1 MAFVAAFVR
10 CGIRGFVRAGT
21 RSFVLAPVR
30 GLRSVVHLLLA
41 LRVGGAETC
50 AVLNLL
56 FHSTGLSGLHFDV
69 GRPTAALPT
78 RSSTNFE
85 AWVLFGRRGGHWGL
99 ILSLRDDVIP
109 NQVQRLECS
118 ARIKSGQS
126 QVPLFMTLNK
136 SAYNIWIFAAEAAT
150 WHESVS

>member
-41 LRVGGAETC
+41 VRVGGAETC

-69 GRPTAALPT
+69 GSPQQSCQLVLLLTLRPGFCLGVAVGT
-78 RSSTNFE
+78 
-85 AWVLFGRRGGHWGL
+85 GD
-99 ILSLRDDVIP
+99 LSLV
-109 NQVQRLECS
+109 C
-118 ARIKSGQS
+118 
-126 QVPLFMTLNK
+126 
-136 SAYNIWIFAAEAAT
+136 AT
-150 WHESVS
+150 T